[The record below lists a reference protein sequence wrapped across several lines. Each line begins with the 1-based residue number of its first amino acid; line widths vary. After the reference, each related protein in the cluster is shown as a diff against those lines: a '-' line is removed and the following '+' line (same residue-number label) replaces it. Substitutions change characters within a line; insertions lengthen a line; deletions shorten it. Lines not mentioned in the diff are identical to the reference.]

1 MTYGELILKS
11 SSEVRSNSNLTSY
24 FINAYKNV
32 FGHVPTCSGCAINN
46 ELGNLIKQI
55 KTRNLQDQEI
65 EVTTNNINMVD
76 NSKTFVLSPCPS
88 LQDDMLAY
96 TDKNKVI
103 RRKFVSKLTDE
114 YVVAYLTNGTAEE
127 IEERKK
133 KFKVLPL
140 ALQEKTAKVSS
151 KTKSKKNK

>member
-11 SSEVRSNSNLTSY
+11 SSEVRNDSNLTSY

-32 FGHVPTCSGCAINN
+32 LGYVPTCSGCAINN

-65 EVTTNNINMVD
+65 EVTTNNITMVD
-76 NSKTFVLSPCPS
+76 NSKTFVLSPS

-103 RRKFVSKLTDE
+103 RRKLVSKLTDE

-127 IEERKK
+127 IEGRKK

-140 ALQEKTAKVSS
+140 ALREKAEKQAL
-151 KTKSKKNK
+151 KTKEKKNK

>member
-32 FGHVPTCSGCAINN
+32 CGHVPTCSGCAINN
-46 ELGNLIKQI
+46 ELGNLIKEI
-55 KTRNLQDQEI
+55 KKRNLQGQEI
-65 EVTTNNINMVD
+65 EVTTNNITMVD
-76 NSKTFVLSPCPS
+76 NSKTFVLSPS
-88 LQDDMLAY
+88 LRDDMLAY

-127 IEERKK
+127 IEERKN

-140 ALQEKTAKVSS
+140 ALREIAEKQEL
-151 KTKSKKNK
+151 KTKEKKNK

>member
-11 SSEVRSNSNLTSY
+11 SSEVRNDSNLTSY

-55 KTRNLQDQEI
+55 KTRKLQEQEI
-65 EVTTNNINMVD
+65 YVTTNNITMVD
-76 NSKTFVLSPCPS
+76 NSKTFVLSPS
-88 LQDDMLAY
+88 LQDNMLAY
-96 TDKNKVI
+96 TDKNNVI

-114 YVVAYLTNGTAEE
+114 YVISYLTNGTAEE
-127 IEERKK
+127 IEDRKK

-140 ALQEKTAKVSS
+140 ALRETAEKQAL
-151 KTKSKKNK
+151 KTKQKKNK

>member
-11 SSEVRSNSNLTSY
+11 SSEVRSNANLTSY

-46 ELGNLIKQI
+46 ELGNLIKHI
-55 KTRNLQDQEI
+55 KTRNLQEQEI
-65 EVTTNNINMVD
+65 EVTTNNITMVD
-76 NSKTFVLSPCPS
+76 YSKTFVLSPS

-114 YVVAYLTNGTAEE
+114 YVISYLTNGTAEE
-127 IEERKK
+127 IDDRKK

-140 ALQEKTAKVSS
+140 ALREKAEKQAL
-151 KTKSKKNK
+151 KTKEKKNK

>member
-11 SSEVRSNSNLTSY
+11 SSEVRSNSNLTSC

-46 ELGNLIKQI
+46 ELGNLIKHI
-55 KTRNLQDQEI
+55 KTRNLQEQEI
-65 EVTTNNINMVD
+65 EVTTNNITMVD
-76 NSKTFVLSPCPS
+76 NSKTFVLNPS
-88 LQDDMLAY
+88 LQDYMLAY
-96 TDKNKVI
+96 RDKNKVI

-140 ALQEKTAKVSS
+140 ALQEKTAKVVL
-151 KTKSKKNK
+151 KTKEKKNK

>member
-11 SSEVRSNSNLTSY
+11 SSEVRSNSNLTSC

-46 ELGNLIKQI
+46 ELGNLIKHI
-55 KTRNLQDQEI
+55 KTRNLQEQEI
-65 EVTTNNINMVD
+65 EVTTNNITMVD
-76 NSKTFVLSPCPS
+76 NSKTFVLSPS

-96 TDKNKVI
+96 TDENKVI

-133 KFKVLPL
+133 KFKTLPL
-140 ALQEKTAKVSS
+140 ALQEKTEKVVL
-151 KTKSKKNK
+151 KTKEKKNK

>member
-11 SSEVRSNSNLTSY
+11 SSEVRSNSNLTSC

-46 ELGNLIKQI
+46 ELGNLIKHI
-55 KTRNLQDQEI
+55 KTRNLQEQEI
-65 EVTTNNINMVD
+65 EVTTNNITMVD
-76 NSKTFVLSPCPS
+76 NSKTFVLSPS

-96 TDKNKVI
+96 TDENKVI

-127 IEERKK
+127 IEGRKK
-133 KFKVLPL
+133 KFKTLPL
-140 ALQEKTAKVSS
+140 ALQEKTEKVVL
-151 KTKSKKNK
+151 KTKEKKNK

>member
-11 SSEVRSNSNLTSY
+11 SSEVRNDSNLTSY

-32 FGHVPTCSGCAINN
+32 FAHVPTCSGCAINN
-46 ELGNLIKQI
+46 ELGNLIKHI
-55 KTRNLQDQEI
+55 KTRNLQEQEI
-65 EVTTNNINMVD
+65 EATTNNITMVD
-76 NSKTFVLSPCPS
+76 NSKTFVLSPS

-96 TDKNKVI
+96 TDENKVI

-114 YVVAYLTNGTAEE
+114 YVISYLTNGTAEE
-127 IEERKK
+127 IEDRKK

-140 ALQEKTAKVSS
+140 ALREKAEKQAL
-151 KTKSKKNK
+151 KTKEKKNK

>member
-11 SSEVRSNSNLTSY
+11 SSEVRSNANLTSY

-32 FGHVPTCSGCAINN
+32 FGNVPTCSGCAINN

-55 KTRNLQDQEI
+55 KTRNLQEQEI
-65 EVTTNNINMVD
+65 EVTTNNITMVD
-76 NSKTFVLSPCPS
+76 NSKTFVLSPS

-103 RRKFVSKLTDE
+103 RRKFVNKLTDE

-127 IEERKK
+127 IEDRKK

-140 ALQEKTAKVSS
+140 ALREKAEKQAL
-151 KTKSKKNK
+151 KTKEKKNK

>member
-11 SSEVRSNSNLTSY
+11 SSEVRNDSNLTYY

-65 EVTTNNINMVD
+65 EVTTNNITMVD
-76 NSKTFVLSPCPS
+76 NSKTFVLSPS

-96 TDKNKVI
+96 TDENKVI

-140 ALQEKTAKVSS
+140 ALQEKTAKVVL
-151 KTKSKKNK
+151 KTK

>member
-11 SSEVRSNSNLTSY
+11 SSEVRNDSNLTSY

-46 ELGNLIKQI
+46 ELGNLIKHI

-65 EVTTNNINMVD
+65 EVTTNNITMVD
-76 NSKTFVLSPCPS
+76 NSKTFVLSPS

-96 TDKNKVI
+96 TDENKVI
-103 RRKFVSKLTDE
+103 IRKFVSKLTDE
-114 YVVAYLTNGTAEE
+114 YVISYLTNGTAEE
-127 IEERKK
+127 IEDRKN

-140 ALQEKTAKVSS
+140 ALREIAEKQEL
-151 KTKSKKNK
+151 KTKEKKNK

>member
-32 FGHVPTCSGCAINN
+32 CGHVPTCSGCAINN
-46 ELGNLIKQI
+46 ELGSLIKEI
-55 KTRNLQDQEI
+55 KKRNLQGQEI
-65 EVTTNNINMVD
+65 EVTTNNITMVD
-76 NSKTFVLSPCPS
+76 NSKTFVLSPS
-88 LQDDMLAY
+88 LRDDMLAY
-96 TDKNKVI
+96 TDENKVI

-140 ALQEKTAKVSS
+140 ALQEKTEKQVL
-151 KTKSKKNK
+151 KTKEKKNK

>member
-11 SSEVRSNSNLTSY
+11 SSEVRSNSNLTSC

-46 ELGNLIKQI
+46 ELGNLIKHI
-55 KTRNLQDQEI
+55 KTRNLQEQEI
-65 EVTTNNINMVD
+65 EVTTNNITMVD
-76 NSKTFVLSPCPS
+76 NSKTFVLNPS

-96 TDKNKVI
+96 RDKNKVI

-140 ALQEKTAKVSS
+140 ALQEKTAKVVL
-151 KTKSKKNK
+151 KTKEKKNK